1 MHWCVWV
8 SLRMLG
14 SRVTLFIAC
23 FLIVG
28 ALMNPRSPTIDAVF
42 GLGIMLLPVWRVAGY
57 LYPRLKPRRL
67 PRPARALSVPIVQPL
82 AFAGKPL
89 TYAQMYDGLSPQ
101 LKHLIERPEP
111 DKPVT

>member
-1 MHWCVWV
+1 MIYWLRKLIIRPLHWCVWV

-42 GLGIMLLPVWRVAGY
+42 GLGIMLLPVWRVASG
-57 LYPRLKPRRL
+57 LYPRLKP
-67 PRPARALSVPIVQPL
+67 
-82 AFAGKPL
+82 G
-89 TYAQMYDGLSPQ
+89 GG
-101 LKHLIERPEP
+101 
-111 DKPVT
+111 